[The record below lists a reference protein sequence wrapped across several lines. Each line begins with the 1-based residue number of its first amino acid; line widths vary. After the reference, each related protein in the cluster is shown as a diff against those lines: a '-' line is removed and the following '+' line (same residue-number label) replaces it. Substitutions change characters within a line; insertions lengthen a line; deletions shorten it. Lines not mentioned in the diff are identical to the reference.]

1 MESDISGND
10 NNITED
16 GEHYARIYGSVDGE
30 RWFFLKTA
38 VQPIDIYEMI
48 PRGVSLIYKKFRLDF
63 FRGNQKQSSFV
74 LSKN

>member
-1 MESDISGND
+1 MKTDISAND
-10 NNITED
+10 NDITAEA
-16 GEHYARIYGSVDGE
+16 EHYARIYGSVDGE

-63 FRGNQKQSSFV
+63 FRGNQKQSSFI
-74 LSKN
+74 LSKS